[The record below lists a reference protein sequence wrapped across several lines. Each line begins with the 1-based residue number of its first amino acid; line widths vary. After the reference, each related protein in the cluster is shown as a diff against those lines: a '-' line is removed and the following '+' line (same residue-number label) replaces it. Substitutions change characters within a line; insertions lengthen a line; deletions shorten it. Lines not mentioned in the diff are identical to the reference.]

1 MNVMARNESIPARWK
16 RLFIR
21 DWPLHLML
29 LLPVISLFIFCYIPM
44 AGIVMS
50 FVKYLPSQ
58 GIFHSEWV
66 GLNNFQT
73 LFKMPG
79 FTESIYNTIIIAVV
93 KIVLNIIVPVSF
105 TLLLNEITHSAS
117 KRTIQTLIYL
127 PHFISWVLMAG
138 IVIKLCSSTGVLN
151 QVLKAFGVEPK
162 IWLADKTLF
171 RPILYITDTLKEFG
185 YGTIIYL
192 AAISGINPSL
202 YEAAVVDG
210 AGKWKQM
217 IHVTLPGISS
227 TIILMSVLALGN
239 VLNAGFDQI
248 FNLYSPIVYETGD
261 IIDTF
266 LYRLAF
272 ERAQFDISTAA
283 GLFKSAI
290 STVLII
296 LSYSIAYKT
305 SGYRVF

>member
-1 MNVMARNESIPARWK
+1 
-16 RLFIR
+16 
-21 DWPLHLML
+21 ML

-44 AGIVMS
+44 AGIIMS
-50 FVKYLPSQ
+50 FEKYVPAK
-58 GIFHSEWV
+58 GIFHSKWV
-66 GLNNFQT
+66 GMKNFET

-79 FTESIYNTIIIAVV
+79 FTESVRNTVIIAVG
-93 KIVLNIIVPVSF
+93 KIILNIVVPVVF
-105 TLLLNEITHSAS
+105 TLMLNEITHSLS

-138 IVIKLCSSTGVLN
+138 IIIKLCSSAGVLN
-151 QVLKAFGVEPK
+151 QIMKAFGAEPK
-162 IWLADKTLF
+162 VWLADKTIF
-171 RPILYITDTLKEFG
+171 RPILFITDILKEFG

-210 AGKWKQM
+210 AGRWKQM

-239 VLNAGFDQI
+239 ILNAGFDQI

-272 ERAQFDISTAA
+272 ERAQFAISTAA

-290 STVLII
+290 STVLIV

>member
-1 MNVMARNESIPARWK
+1 
-16 RLFIR
+16 
-21 DWPLHLML
+21 ML

-44 AGIVMS
+44 AGIIMS
-50 FVKYLPSQ
+50 FEKYVPAK
-58 GIFHSEWV
+58 GIFHSKWV
-66 GLNNFQT
+66 GMKNFET

-79 FTESIYNTIIIAVV
+79 FTESVRNTVIIAVG
-93 KIVLNIIVPVSF
+93 KIILNIVVPVVF
-105 TLLLNEITHSAS
+105 TLMLNEITHSLS

-138 IVIKLCSSTGVLN
+138 IIIKLCSSAGVLN
-151 QVLKAFGVEPK
+151 QIMKAFGAEPK
-162 IWLADKTLF
+162 VWLADKTIF
-171 RPILYITDTLKEFG
+171 RPILFITDILKEFG

-210 AGKWKQM
+210 AGRWKQM

-239 VLNAGFDQI
+239 ILNAGFDQI
-248 FNLYSPIVYETGD
+248 FNLYSPIVYQTGD

-272 ERAQFDISTAA
+272 ERAQFAISTAA

-290 STVLII
+290 STVLIV